1 MVFKKRRPA
10 LGHSEHKTN
19 QLISLLRLTAAE
31 MVGFIL
37 LEVVMWLLVVANFIP
52 PTLVIKRV
60 GLIELSMNTGYL
72 VLIGLVAVLVAS
84 FWLAILVQ
92 TGIVKL
98 EEVDF
103 EI

>member
-1 MVFKKRRPA
+1 MATKKRPLA
-10 LGHSEHKTN
+10 LGHSEHRTN
-19 QLISLLRLTAAE
+19 QLVSLVRLTAAE
-31 MVGFIL
+31 MVGFIV
-37 LEVVMWLLVVANFIP
+37 LEVIMWLLVVANFIP

-72 VLIGLVAVLVAS
+72 VLIGLIAVLVAS

-92 TGIVKL
+92 LGIVKL